1 MKKIELFI
9 AANIVL
15 AIILKL
21 QIVPGANT
29 FTYVSLIVLA
39 VLYFPF
45 GIAQLHGIPFKDAL
59 KRSAYKNIPLQQRL
73 VALIAGFGLSCA
85 VIGSMLKLQ
94 LIDDGNIVI
103 MNGLGIL
110 LPILVIGEIGYRRS
124 KSEFFKRVIVRSAVI
139 FGFGVLFT
147 VAPTSTIN
155 GIIFRNHP
163 EYVKAYEL
171 AKAQPNNPALEQ
183 QKEIEYKRATL
194 PEEEFNRYLESML
207 EK

>member
-1 MKKIELFI
+1 MKKIELFV

-39 VLYFPF
+39 ILYFPF
-45 GIAQLHGIPFKDAL
+45 GIAQLHGVPFKEAL
-59 KRSAYKNIPLQQRL
+59 KRSSYKNIPLQQRL
-73 VALIAGFGLSCA
+73 IALIAGFGLSCA

-110 LPILVIGEIGYRRS
+110 LPVLVIGEIGWRRT
-124 KSEFFKRVIVRSAVI
+124 KSEFFKRVIVRSSLI
-139 FGFGVLFT
+139 FAFGALFT
-147 VAPTSTIN
+147 MAPTSTIN
-155 GIIFRNHP
+155 SIIFRNHP
-163 EYVKAYEL
+163 EYVKAYEM
-171 AKAQPNNPALEQ
+171 AKAEPGNME
-183 QKEIEYKRATL
+183 
-194 PEEEFNRYLESML
+194 L
-207 EK
+207 EKKKELEYNRVVMKKEDFDKYLQTVTDE

>member
-1 MKKIELFI
+1 MKKIELFV

-39 VLYFPF
+39 ILYFPF
-45 GIAQLHGIPFKDAL
+45 GIAQLHGVPFKEAL
-59 KRSAYKNIPLQQRL
+59 KRSSYKNIPLQQRL
-73 VALIAGFGLSCA
+73 IALIAGFGLSCA

-110 LPILVIGEIGYRRS
+110 LPVLVIGEIGWRRT
-124 KSEFFKRVIVRSAVI
+124 KSVFFKRVIVRSSLI
-139 FGFGVLFT
+139 FAFGALFT
-147 VAPTSTIN
+147 IAPTSTIN

-163 EYVKAYEL
+163 EYVKAYEM
-171 AKAQPNNPALEQ
+171 AKAEPGNTE
-183 QKEIEYKRATL
+183 
-194 PEEEFNRYLESML
+194 L
-207 EK
+207 EKKKELEYNRAVMKKEDFDKYLQTVTDE